1 MCLAKARIIDKHG
14 QEMLNIFAMTGR
26 NQMINAIERASAAA
40 RPNHIRLDDVDMAIL
55 RELVHNARIPN
66 NSLAEKVGVAP
77 STALA
82 RMRALR
88 ESGVIKGFHADI
100 DLEKLGLEIS
110 AMVSILIH
118 SRARNRMTEIAER
131 IAALDSVQRVFLM
144 SGDRDLLVHI
154 SCETPALL
162 RDFVSTHLND
172 PAIANT
178 QTNLIF
184 SELPHAH

>member
-1 MCLAKARIIDKHG
+1 
-14 QEMLNIFAMTGR
+14 
-26 NQMINAIERASAAA
+26 MINAIERAAAAA
-40 RPNHIRLDDVDMAIL
+40 RPNHVRLDDVDTAIL
-55 RELVHNARIPN
+55 RELVRDARIPN
-66 NSLAEKVGVAP
+66 NALAEKVGIAP

-100 DLEKLGLEIS
+100 DLELLGLEIS

-118 SRARNRMTEIAER
+118 SHARSRMTEIAEHLSG
-131 IAALDSVQRVFLM
+131 LDSVQRVFLM
-144 SGDRDLLVHI
+144 SGDRDLLVHV
-154 SCETPALL
+154 SCESPTRL
-162 RDFVSTHLND
+162 RDFVSAHLND

-184 SELPHAH
+184 SELQQGD

>member
-1 MCLAKARIIDKHG
+1 
-14 QEMLNIFAMTGR
+14 
-26 NQMINAIERASAAA
+26 MINAIESAAA
-40 RPNHIRLDDVDMAIL
+40 MVRSNHVRLDEIDTSII
-55 RELVHNARIPN
+55 RELVHDARIPN
-66 NSLAEKVGVAP
+66 NALAEKVGIAP

-100 DLEKLGLEIS
+100 DLEMLGLEIS
-110 AMVSILIH
+110 AMVSVLIH
-118 SRARNRMTEIAER
+118 SHARSRMTEIAER
-131 IAALDSVQRVFLM
+131 ISKLDSVQRVFLI

-154 SCETPALL
+154 SCESPSRL

-184 SELPHAH
+184 SELQHHH

>member
-1 MCLAKARIIDKHG
+1 
-14 QEMLNIFAMTGR
+14 MLNILAMTGR
-26 NQMINAIERASAAA
+26 NQMINAIEQAAVAA
-40 RPNHIRLDDVDMAIL
+40 RPNHVRLDDVDMAIL
-55 RELVHNARIPN
+55 RELIRDARIPN
-66 NSLAEKVGVAP
+66 NALAEKVGVAP

-88 ESGVIKGFHADI
+88 ESGVVKGFHADI

-110 AMVSILIH
+110 AMVSIVVH
-118 SRARNRMTEIAER
+118 SRARNRMTDIAEQISR
-131 IAALDSVQRVFLM
+131 LDSVQRVFLM
-144 SGDRDLLVHI
+144 SGDRDLLVHV
-154 SCETPALL
+154 SCESPARL

-184 SELPHAH
+184 SELHQPL